1 MTWLSFK
8 SRCYLKT
15 NDNTNPFR
23 KQILGELNV
32 DLTNMGIAAKD
43 AAFHLATA
51 STAQKNKALA
61 IIADELEA
69 NSEVIL
75 AANAKDIELGREAGL
90 TDALLDRLLLNEE
103 RLTGIANDVRN
114 VISLNDPVGS
124 EIDSKV
130 LENGMALSRRRV
142 PLGVVG
148 VIYEAR
154 PNVTIDIAALC
165 LKTGNASILRGG
177 KETFF
182 SNMELVKVIQSALEK
197 AELPAASV
205 QYIEKP
211 DRELVA
217 QLLKLDEYVDMIIP
231 RGGAGLHKMCQE
243 NSTIPV
249 IIGGFGISHIFIDE
263 SADLERSLN
272 VVENSKVQRPSACNA
287 LDTLLVHKAVAEE
300 FLPKLVE
307 RLNGKVALVSD
318 ASAKPLVAN
327 AADVRDAQEGD
338 FDTEWLSYTLG
349 VKVVA
354 DVKEAIDHMRV
365 HNASHSDAIMTN
377 SLQNSELFINSVGS
391 AAVYVNASTRFTDGA
406 QFGLGAEVAVSTQ
419 KLHARGPMGLEELT
433 SYKWVGKAD
442 YLIRS

>member
-1 MTWLSFK
+1 M
-8 SRCYLKT
+8 
-15 NDNTNPFR
+15 
-23 KQILGELNV
+23 ELIS
-32 DLTNMGIAAKD
+32 MGQAAKE
-43 AAFHLATA
+43 AAFQLATA

-69 NSEVIL
+69 NAKVIL
-75 AANAKDIELGREAGL
+75 AANAKDIEKGREAGL
-90 TDALLDRLLLNEE
+90 TEALLDRLLLNEE
-103 RLTGIANDVRN
+103 RLSGIANDVRN

-124 EIDSKV
+124 ELDSKV
-130 LENGMALSRRRV
+130 LENGMSLSRRRV

-182 SNMELVKVIQSALEK
+182 SNMELVKVIQSALAK
-197 AELPAASV
+197 AGLPAASV

-211 DRELVA
+211 DRELVS

-231 RGGAGLHKMCQE
+231 RGGAGLHKMCKE

-249 IIGGFGISHIFIDE
+249 IIGGFGISHIFVDE
-263 SADLERSLN
+263 SADLEKSLN
-272 VVENSKVQRPSACNA
+272 VVENSKVQRPSACNS
-287 LDTLLVHKAVAEE
+287 LDTLLVHEKVAAD
-300 FLPKLVE
+300 FLPMLAE
-307 RLNGKVALVSD
+307 RLADKVALVAEPKAKALLS
-318 ASAKPLVAN
+318 SAQDL
-327 AADVRDAQEGD
+327 RDAGEGD

-377 SLQNSELFINSVGS
+377 SLENSELFINSVGS

-433 SYKWVGKAD
+433 SYKWVGKAN
-442 YLIRS
+442 YLPRS

>member
-1 MTWLSFK
+1 
-8 SRCYLKT
+8 
-15 NDNTNPFR
+15 
-23 KQILGELNV
+23 
-32 DLTNMGIAAKD
+32 MGKAAKD
-43 AAFHLATA
+43 AAFELATA
-51 STAQKNKALA
+51 STAQKNQALA

-69 NSEVIL
+69 NSAAIL

-130 LENGMALSRRRV
+130 LENGMSLSRRRV

-182 SNMELVKVIQSALEK
+182 SNMELVKVIQSALAK
-197 AELPAASV
+197 ANLPAASV

-211 DRELVA
+211 DRELVS
-217 QLLKLDEYVDMIIP
+217 QLLKLDDYVDMIIP
-231 RGGAGLHKMCQE
+231 RGGAGLHKMCKE

-249 IIGGFGISHIFIDE
+249 IIGGFGISHIFVDE
-263 SADLERSLN
+263 SADLEKSLN
-272 VVENSKVQRPSACNA
+272 VVENSKVQRPSACNS
-287 LDTLLVHKAVAEE
+287 LDTLLVHEKVAAKFLPMIVERMSDKVTFVAE
-300 FLPKLVE
+300 PKA
-307 RLNGKVALVSD
+307 KALM
-318 ASAKPLVAN
+318 AQATQI
-327 AADVRDAQEGD
+327 RDAAEGD

-354 DVKEAIDHMRV
+354 DVKEAIEHMRV

-377 SLQNSELFINSVGS
+377 SLINSELFINSVGS
-391 AAVYVNASTRFTDGA
+391 AAVYVNAATRFTDGA

-433 SYKWVGKAD
+433 SYKWVGKAN
-442 YLIRS
+442 YLARS

>member
-1 MTWLSFK
+1 M
-8 SRCYLKT
+8 
-15 NDNTNPFR
+15 
-23 KQILGELNV
+23 
-32 DLTNMGIAAKD
+32 DLTNMGKAAKD
-43 AAFHLATA
+43 AAFELATA
-51 STAQKNKALA
+51 STAQKNQALA

-69 NSEVIL
+69 NSAAIL

-130 LENGMALSRRRV
+130 LENGMSLSRRRV

-182 SNMELVKVIQSALEK
+182 SNMELVKVIQSALAK
-197 AELPAASV
+197 ANLPAASV

-211 DRELVA
+211 DRELVS
-217 QLLKLDEYVDMIIP
+217 QLLKLDDYVDMIIP
-231 RGGAGLHKMCQE
+231 RGGAGLHKMCKE

-249 IIGGFGISHIFIDE
+249 IIGGFGISHIFVDE
-263 SADLERSLN
+263 SADLEKSLN
-272 VVENSKVQRPSACNA
+272 VVENSKVQRPSACNS
-287 LDTLLVHKAVAEE
+287 LDTLLVHEKVAAKFLPMIVERMSDKVTFVAE
-300 FLPKLVE
+300 PKA
-307 RLNGKVALVSD
+307 KALMAQVTQI
-318 ASAKPLVAN
+318 
-327 AADVRDAQEGD
+327 RDAVEGD

-354 DVKEAIDHMRV
+354 DVKDAIEHMRV

-377 SLQNSELFINSVGS
+377 SLINSELFINSVGS
-391 AAVYVNASTRFTDGA
+391 AAVYVNAATRFTDGA

-433 SYKWVGKAD
+433 SYKWVGKAN
-442 YLIRS
+442 YLARS

>member
-1 MTWLSFK
+1 
-8 SRCYLKT
+8 
-15 NDNTNPFR
+15 
-23 KQILGELNV
+23 
-32 DLTNMGIAAKD
+32 MGIAAKD

-69 NSEVIL
+69 NAATIL
-75 AANAKDIELGREAGL
+75 EANAKDIELGREAGL

-124 EIDSKV
+124 EMDSKV
-130 LENGMALSRRRV
+130 LENGMSLSRRRV

-211 DRELVA
+211 DRELVS
-217 QLLKLDEYVDMIIP
+217 QLLKLDDYVDMIIP
-231 RGGAGLHKMCQE
+231 RGGAGLHKMCKE

-249 IIGGFGISHIFIDE
+249 IIGGFGISHIFVDE
-263 SADLERSLN
+263 SADLEKSVD
-272 VVENSKVQRPSACNA
+272 VVENSKVQRPSACNS
-287 LDTLLVHKAVAEE
+287 LDTLLVHEAVAEA
-300 FLPKLVE
+300 FLAQLTQ
-307 RLNGKVALVSD
+307 RLAGKVTLVAD
-318 ASAKPLVAN
+318 TSAKSLLAGFE
-327 AADVRDAQEGD
+327 DQRDAVEGD

-354 DVKEAIDHMRV
+354 DVAEAIDHMRV

-377 SLQNSELFINSVGS
+377 SLESSERFINSVGS

-433 SYKWVGKAD
+433 SYKWVGKAN
-442 YLIRS
+442 YLVRG

>member
-1 MTWLSFK
+1 
-8 SRCYLKT
+8 
-15 NDNTNPFR
+15 
-23 KQILGELNV
+23 
-32 DLTNMGIAAKD
+32 MGIAAKE

-51 STAQKNKALA
+51 STAQKNQALA

-69 NSEVIL
+69 NAAAIL
-75 AANAKDIELGREAGL
+75 EANAKDIELGREAGL

-130 LENGMALSRRRV
+130 LENGMSLSRRRV

-211 DRELVA
+211 DRELVS
-217 QLLKLDEYVDMIIP
+217 QLLKLDDYVDMIIP
-231 RGGAGLHKMCQE
+231 RGGAGLHKMCKE

-249 IIGGFGISHIFIDE
+249 IIGGFGISHIFVDE
-263 SADLERSLN
+263 SADLEKSVD
-272 VVENSKVQRPSACNA
+272 VVENSKVQRPSACNS
-287 LDTLLVHKAVAEE
+287 LDTLLVHEAVAEA
-300 FLPKLVE
+300 FLTKLKQ
-307 RLNGKVALVSD
+307 RLAGKVTLVAD
-318 ASAKPLVAN
+318 TSAKALLTDY
-327 AADVRDAQEGD
+327 ADQRDAVEGD

-354 DVKEAIDHMRV
+354 DVAEAIDHMRV

-377 SLQNSELFINSVGS
+377 SLESSERFINSVGS

-433 SYKWVGKAD
+433 SYKWVGKAN
-442 YLIRS
+442 YLVRG

>member
-1 MTWLSFK
+1 
-8 SRCYLKT
+8 
-15 NDNTNPFR
+15 
-23 KQILGELNV
+23 
-32 DLTNMGIAAKD
+32 MGIAAKD

-69 NSEVIL
+69 NAADIL
-75 AANAKDIELGREAGL
+75 EANAKDIELGREAGL

-114 VISLNDPVGS
+114 VIGLNDPVGS
-124 EIDSKV
+124 EMDSKV
-130 LENGMALSRRRV
+130 LENGMSLSRRRV

-197 AELPAASV
+197 AELPSASV

-211 DRELVA
+211 DRELVS
-217 QLLKLDEYVDMIIP
+217 QLLKLDDYVDMIIP
-231 RGGAGLHKMCQE
+231 RGGAGLHKMCKE

-249 IIGGFGISHIFIDE
+249 IIGGFGISHIFVDE
-263 SADLERSLN
+263 SADLEKSVD
-272 VVENSKVQRPSACNA
+272 VVENSKVQRPSACNS
-287 LDTLLVHKAVAEE
+287 LDTLLVHEVVAEA
-300 FLPKLVE
+300 FLAKLKQC
-307 RLNGKVALVSD
+307 LAGKVTLVAD
-318 ASAKPLVAN
+318 ASAKSLLAGFE
-327 AADVRDAQEGD
+327 DQRDAIEGD

-354 DVKEAIDHMRV
+354 DVAEAIDHMRV

-377 SLQNSELFINSVGS
+377 SLESSERFINSVGS

-433 SYKWVGKAD
+433 SYKWVGKAN
-442 YLIRS
+442 YLVRG

>member
-1 MTWLSFK
+1 M
-8 SRCYLKT
+8 
-15 NDNTNPFR
+15 
-23 KQILGELNV
+23 
-32 DLTNMGIAAKD
+32 DLTNMGKAAKD
-43 AAFHLATA
+43 AAFELATA
-51 STAQKNKALA
+51 STAQKNQALA

-69 NSEVIL
+69 NAATIL

-130 LENGMALSRRRV
+130 LENGMSLSRRRV

-182 SNMELVKVIQSALEK
+182 SNMELVKVIQSALAK
-197 AELPAASV
+197 ANLPAASV

-211 DRELVA
+211 DRELVS
-217 QLLKLDEYVDMIIP
+217 QLLKLDDYVDMIIP
-231 RGGAGLHKMCQE
+231 RGGAGLHKMCKE

-249 IIGGFGISHIFIDE
+249 IIGGFGISHIFVDE
-263 SADLERSLN
+263 SAELEKSLN
-272 VVENSKVQRPSACNA
+272 VVENSKVQRPSACNS
-287 LDTLLVHKAVAEE
+287 LDTLLVHENIAAQFLPMIVERMSENVTFVAE
-300 FLPKLVE
+300 PKA
-307 RLNGKVALVSD
+307 KALM
-318 ASAKPLVAN
+318 AQAKQI
-327 AADVRDAQEGD
+327 RDAGEGD

-391 AAVYVNASTRFTDGA
+391 AAVYVNAATRFTDGA

-433 SYKWVGKAD
+433 SYKWVGKAN
-442 YLIRS
+442 YLARS

>member
-1 MTWLSFK
+1 M
-8 SRCYLKT
+8 
-15 NDNTNPFR
+15 
-23 KQILGELNV
+23 
-32 DLTNMGIAAKD
+32 DLTNMGKAAKD
-43 AAFHLATA
+43 AAFELATA
-51 STAQKNKALA
+51 STAQKNQALA

-69 NSEVIL
+69 NSVAIL

-103 RLTGIANDVRN
+103 RLTAIANDVRN

-130 LENGMALSRRRV
+130 LENGMSLSRRRV

-182 SNMELVKVIQSALEK
+182 SNMELVKVIQSALAK
-197 AELPAASV
+197 ANLPAASV

-211 DRELVA
+211 DRELVS
-217 QLLKLDEYVDMIIP
+217 QLLKLDDYVDMIIP
-231 RGGAGLHKMCQE
+231 RGGAGLHKMCKE

-249 IIGGFGISHIFIDE
+249 IIGGFGISHIFVDE
-263 SADLERSLN
+263 SADLEKSLN
-272 VVENSKVQRPSACNA
+272 VVENSKVQRPSACNS
-287 LDTLLVHKAVAEE
+287 LDTLLVHEKIAAQFLPMIVERMNDKVTFVAE
-300 FLPKLVE
+300 PK
-307 RLNGKVALVSD
+307 
-318 ASAKPLVAN
+318 AKELMEQAKQ
-327 AADVRDAQEGD
+327 VRDAVEGD

-349 VKVVA
+349 VKVVS
-354 DVKEAIDHMRV
+354 DVKDAIDHMRV

-377 SLQNSELFINSVGS
+377 SLENSEQFINSVGS

-433 SYKWVGKAD
+433 SYKWVGKAN
-442 YLIRS
+442 YLARS

>member
-1 MTWLSFK
+1 
-8 SRCYLKT
+8 
-15 NDNTNPFR
+15 
-23 KQILGELNV
+23 
-32 DLTNMGIAAKD
+32 MGKAAKD
-43 AAFHLATA
+43 AAFQLATA
-51 STAQKNKALA
+51 STAQKNQALA

-69 NSEVIL
+69 NATQIL
-75 AANAKDIELGREAGL
+75 AANAKDIQLGREAGL
-90 TDALLDRLLLNEE
+90 TDALLDRLLLNES
-103 RLTGIANDVRN
+103 RLNAIANDVRN

-130 LENGMALSRRRV
+130 LENGMSLSRRRV

-197 AELPAASV
+197 AQLPAASV

-211 DRELVA
+211 DRELVT
-217 QLLKLDEYVDMIIP
+217 QLLKLDDYVDMIIP
-231 RGGAGLHKMCQE
+231 RGGAGLHKMCKE

-249 IIGGFGISHIFIDE
+249 IIGGFGISHIFVDE
-263 SADLERSLN
+263 SADLDKS
-272 VVENSKVQRPSACNA
+272 VDVIENAKVQRPSACNA
-287 LDTLLVHKAVAEE
+287 LDTLLVHEAIAQPLLE
-300 FLPKLVE
+300 KLVTK
-307 RLNGKVALVSD
+307 LNGKVTFVAEPKAKALM
-318 ASAKPLVAN
+318 SAATEL
-327 AADVRDAQEGD
+327 RDAQAGD

-349 VKVVA
+349 VKVVR
-354 DVKEAIDHMRV
+354 DVNEAIDHMRE

-377 SLQNSELFINSVGS
+377 SLVNAERFINSAGS

-433 SYKWVGKAD
+433 SYKWVGKAN
-442 YLIRS
+442 YLSRS

>member
-1 MTWLSFK
+1 
-8 SRCYLKT
+8 
-15 NDNTNPFR
+15 
-23 KQILGELNV
+23 
-32 DLTNMGIAAKD
+32 MGIAAKD

-69 NSEVIL
+69 NAATIL
-75 AANAKDIELGREAGL
+75 EANAKDIELGREAGL

-124 EIDSKV
+124 EMDSKV
-130 LENGMALSRRRV
+130 LENGMSLSRRRV

-205 QYIEKP
+205 QYIERP
-211 DRELVA
+211 DRELVS
-217 QLLKLDEYVDMIIP
+217 QLLKLDDYVDMIIP
-231 RGGAGLHKMCQE
+231 RGGAGLHKMCKE

-249 IIGGFGISHIFIDE
+249 IIGGFGISHIFVDE
-263 SADLERSLN
+263 SADLEKSVD
-272 VVENSKVQRPSACNA
+272 VVENSKVQRPSACNS
-287 LDTLLVHKAVAEE
+287 LDTLLVHEAVAEA
-300 FLPKLVE
+300 FLAKLTQ
-307 RLNGKVALVSD
+307 RLAGKVTLVAD
-318 ASAKPLVAN
+318 ASAKSLLAGFE
-327 AADVRDAQEGD
+327 DQRDAVEGD

-354 DVKEAIDHMRV
+354 DVAEAIDHMRV

-377 SLQNSELFINSVGS
+377 SLESSERFINSVGS

-433 SYKWVGKAD
+433 SYKWVGKAN
-442 YLIRS
+442 YLIRG

>member
-1 MTWLSFK
+1 
-8 SRCYLKT
+8 
-15 NDNTNPFR
+15 
-23 KQILGELNV
+23 
-32 DLTNMGIAAKD
+32 MGIAAKD

-69 NSEVIL
+69 NAATIL
-75 AANAKDIELGREAGL
+75 EANAKDIELGREAGL

-124 EIDSKV
+124 EMDSKV
-130 LENGMALSRRRV
+130 LENGMSLSRRRV

-211 DRELVA
+211 DRELVS
-217 QLLKLDEYVDMIIP
+217 QLLKLDDYVDMIIP
-231 RGGAGLHKMCQE
+231 RGGAGLHKMCKE

-249 IIGGFGISHIFIDE
+249 IIGGFGISHIFVDE
-263 SADLERSLN
+263 SANLDKSVD
-272 VVENSKVQRPSACNA
+272 VVENSKVQRPSACNS
-287 LDTLLVHKAVAEE
+287 LDTLLVHEVVAEA
-300 FLPKLVE
+300 FLTKLKQ
-307 RLNGKVALVSD
+307 RLAGKVTLVAD
-318 ASAKPLVAN
+318 ASAKSLLAGFEYQ
-327 AADVRDAQEGD
+327 RDAVEGD

-354 DVKEAIDHMRV
+354 DVAEAIDHMRV

-377 SLQNSELFINSVGS
+377 SLESSERFINSVGS

-433 SYKWVGKAD
+433 SYKWVGKAN
-442 YLIRS
+442 YLVRG

>member
-1 MTWLSFK
+1 
-8 SRCYLKT
+8 
-15 NDNTNPFR
+15 
-23 KQILGELNV
+23 
-32 DLTNMGIAAKD
+32 MGKAAKD
-43 AAFHLATA
+43 AAFELATA
-51 STAQKNKALA
+51 STAQKNQALA

-69 NSEVIL
+69 NSAAIL

-103 RLTGIANDVRN
+103 RLTAIANDVRN

-130 LENGMALSRRRV
+130 LENGMSLSRRRV

-182 SNMELVKVIQSALEK
+182 SNMELVKVIQSALAK
-197 AELPAASV
+197 ANLPAASV

-211 DRELVA
+211 DRELVS
-217 QLLKLDEYVDMIIP
+217 QLLKLDDYVDMIIP
-231 RGGAGLHKMCQE
+231 RGGAGLHKMCKE

-249 IIGGFGISHIFIDE
+249 IIGGFGISHIFVDE
-263 SADLERSLN
+263 SADLEKSLN
-272 VVENSKVQRPSACNA
+272 VVENSKVQRPSACNS
-287 LDTLLVHKAVAEE
+287 LDTLLVHEKIAAQFLPMIVERMDEKVTFVAE
-300 FLPKLVE
+300 PK
-307 RLNGKVALVSD
+307 
-318 ASAKPLVAN
+318 AKELMEQAKQ
-327 AADVRDAQEGD
+327 VRDAVEGD

-349 VKVVA
+349 VKVVS
-354 DVKEAIDHMRV
+354 DVKDAIDHMRV

-377 SLQNSELFINSVGS
+377 SLENSELFINSAGS

-433 SYKWVGKAD
+433 SYKWVGKAN
-442 YLIRS
+442 YLARS

>member
-1 MTWLSFK
+1 
-8 SRCYLKT
+8 
-15 NDNTNPFR
+15 
-23 KQILGELNV
+23 
-32 DLTNMGIAAKD
+32 MGKAAKD
-43 AAFHLATA
+43 AAFELATA
-51 STAQKNKALA
+51 STAQKNQALA

-69 NSEVIL
+69 NAATIL

-130 LENGMALSRRRV
+130 LENGMSLSRRRV

-182 SNMELVKVIQSALEK
+182 SNMELVKVIQSALAK
-197 AELPAASV
+197 ANLPAASV

-211 DRELVA
+211 DRELVS
-217 QLLKLDEYVDMIIP
+217 QLLKLDDYVDMIIP
-231 RGGAGLHKMCQE
+231 RGGAGLHKMCKE

-249 IIGGFGISHIFIDE
+249 IIGGFGISHIFVDE
-263 SADLERSLN
+263 SADLEKSLN
-272 VVENSKVQRPSACNA
+272 VVENSKVQRPSACNS
-287 LDTLLVHKAVAEE
+287 LDTLLVHEKVAAQFLAMIVERMNDKVTFVAE
-300 FLPKLVE
+300 PKA
-307 RLNGKVALVSD
+307 KALM
-318 ASAKPLVAN
+318 AQAKQI
-327 AADVRDAQEGD
+327 RDAGEGD

-354 DVKEAIDHMRV
+354 DVKEAINHMRV

-377 SLQNSELFINSVGS
+377 SLENSELFINSVGS
-391 AAVYVNASTRFTDGA
+391 AAVYVNAATRFTDGA

-433 SYKWVGKAD
+433 SYKWVGKAN
-442 YLIRS
+442 YLARS

>member
-1 MTWLSFK
+1 
-8 SRCYLKT
+8 
-15 NDNTNPFR
+15 
-23 KQILGELNV
+23 
-32 DLTNMGIAAKD
+32 MGKAAKD
-43 AAFHLATA
+43 AAFELATA
-51 STAQKNKALA
+51 STAQKNQALA

-69 NSEVIL
+69 NSAAIL

-130 LENGMALSRRRV
+130 LENGMSLSRRRV

-182 SNMELVKVIQSALEK
+182 SNMELVKVIQSALAK
-197 AELPAASV
+197 ANLPAASV

-211 DRELVA
+211 DRELVS
-217 QLLKLDEYVDMIIP
+217 QLLKLDDYVDMIIP
-231 RGGAGLHKMCQE
+231 RGGAGLHKMCKE

-249 IIGGFGISHIFIDE
+249 IIGGFGISHIFVDE
-263 SADLERSLN
+263 SADLEKSLN
-272 VVENSKVQRPSACNA
+272 VVENSKVQRPSACNS
-287 LDTLLVHKAVAEE
+287 LDTLLVHEKVAAKLLPMIVERMSDKVTFVAE
-300 FLPKLVE
+300 PKA
-307 RLNGKVALVSD
+307 KALM
-318 ASAKPLVAN
+318 AQATQI
-327 AADVRDAQEGD
+327 RDAVEGD

-354 DVKEAIDHMRV
+354 DVKDAIDHMRV

-377 SLQNSELFINSVGS
+377 SLINSELFINSVGS
-391 AAVYVNASTRFTDGA
+391 AAVYVNAATRFTDGA

-433 SYKWVGKAD
+433 SYKWVGKAN
-442 YLIRS
+442 YLARS

>member
-1 MTWLSFK
+1 M
-8 SRCYLKT
+8 
-15 NDNTNPFR
+15 
-23 KQILGELNV
+23 
-32 DLTNMGIAAKD
+32 DLTNMGKAAKD
-43 AAFHLATA
+43 AAFELATA
-51 STAQKNKALA
+51 PTAQKNQALA

-69 NSEVIL
+69 NSAAIL

-130 LENGMALSRRRV
+130 LENGMSLSRRRV

-182 SNMELVKVIQSALEK
+182 SNMELVKVIQSALAK
-197 AELPAASV
+197 ANLPAASI

-211 DRELVA
+211 DRELVS
-217 QLLKLDEYVDMIIP
+217 QLLKLDDYVDMIIP
-231 RGGAGLHKMCQE
+231 RGGAGLHKMCKE

-249 IIGGFGISHIFIDE
+249 IIGGFGISHIFVDE
-263 SADLERSLN
+263 SADLEKSLN
-272 VVENSKVQRPSACNA
+272 VVENSKVQRPSACNS
-287 LDTLLVHKAVAEE
+287 LDTLLVHEKVAAKFLPMIVERMSDKVTFVAE
-300 FLPKLVE
+300 PKA
-307 RLNGKVALVSD
+307 KALM
-318 ASAKPLVAN
+318 AQATQI
-327 AADVRDAQEGD
+327 RDAAEGD

-354 DVKEAIDHMRV
+354 DVKDAIDHMRV

-377 SLQNSELFINSVGS
+377 SLINSELFINSVGS
-391 AAVYVNASTRFTDGA
+391 AAVYVNAATRFTDGA

-433 SYKWVGKAD
+433 SYKWVGKAN
-442 YLIRS
+442 YLARS

>member
-1 MTWLSFK
+1 
-8 SRCYLKT
+8 
-15 NDNTNPFR
+15 
-23 KQILGELNV
+23 
-32 DLTNMGIAAKD
+32 MGKAAKG
-43 AAFHLATA
+43 AAFELATA
-51 STAQKNKALA
+51 STAQKNQVLA

-69 NSEVIL
+69 NSAAIL

-130 LENGMALSRRRV
+130 LENGMSLSRRRV

-182 SNMELVKVIQSALEK
+182 SNMELVKVIQSALAK
-197 AELPAASV
+197 ANLPAASV

-211 DRELVA
+211 DRELVS
-217 QLLKLDEYVDMIIP
+217 QLLKLDDYVDMIIP
-231 RGGAGLHKMCQE
+231 RGGAGLHKMCKE

-249 IIGGFGISHIFIDE
+249 IIGGFGISHIFVDE
-263 SADLERSLN
+263 SADLEKSLN
-272 VVENSKVQRPSACNA
+272 VVENSKVQRPSACNS
-287 LDTLLVHKAVAEE
+287 LDTLLVHEKVAAKFLPMIVERMSDKVTFVAE
-300 FLPKLVE
+300 PKA
-307 RLNGKVALVSD
+307 KALM
-318 ASAKPLVAN
+318 AQATQI
-327 AADVRDAQEGD
+327 RDAVEGD

-377 SLQNSELFINSVGS
+377 SLINSELFINSVGS
-391 AAVYVNASTRFTDGA
+391 AAVYVNAATRFTDGA

-433 SYKWVGKAD
+433 SYKWVGKAN
-442 YLIRS
+442 YLARS

>member
-1 MTWLSFK
+1 
-8 SRCYLKT
+8 
-15 NDNTNPFR
+15 
-23 KQILGELNV
+23 
-32 DLTNMGIAAKD
+32 MGKAAKD
-43 AAFHLATA
+43 AAFELATA
-51 STAQKNKALA
+51 STAQKNQALA

-69 NSEVIL
+69 NAATIL

-130 LENGMALSRRRV
+130 LENGMSLSRRRV

-182 SNMELVKVIQSALEK
+182 SNMELVKVIQSALAK
-197 AELPAASV
+197 ANLPAASV

-211 DRELVA
+211 DRELVS
-217 QLLKLDEYVDMIIP
+217 QLLKLDDYVDMIIP
-231 RGGAGLHKMCQE
+231 RGGAGLHKMCKE

-249 IIGGFGISHIFIDE
+249 IIGGFGISHIFVDE
-263 SADLERSLN
+263 SADLEKSLN
-272 VVENSKVQRPSACNA
+272 VVENSKVQRPSACNS
-287 LDTLLVHKAVAEE
+287 LDTLLIHEKVAAQFLAMIIERMNDKVTFVAE
-300 FLPKLVE
+300 PKA
-307 RLNGKVALVSD
+307 KALM
-318 ASAKPLVAN
+318 AQAKQI
-327 AADVRDAQEGD
+327 RDAGEGD

-354 DVKEAIDHMRV
+354 DVKEAINHMRV

-377 SLQNSELFINSVGS
+377 SLENSELFINSVGS
-391 AAVYVNASTRFTDGA
+391 AAVYVNAATRFTDGA

-433 SYKWVGKAD
+433 SYKWVGKAN
-442 YLIRS
+442 YLARS

>member
-1 MTWLSFK
+1 M
-8 SRCYLKT
+8 
-15 NDNTNPFR
+15 
-23 KQILGELNV
+23 
-32 DLTNMGIAAKD
+32 DLTNMGKAAKD
-43 AAFHLATA
+43 AAFELATA
-51 STAQKNKALA
+51 STAQKNQALA

-69 NSEVIL
+69 NSAAIL
-75 AANAKDIELGREAGL
+75 VANAKDIELGREAGL

-130 LENGMALSRRRV
+130 LENGMSLSRRRV

-182 SNMELVKVIQSALEK
+182 SNMELVKVIQSALAK
-197 AELPAASV
+197 ANLPAASV

-211 DRELVA
+211 DRELVS
-217 QLLKLDEYVDMIIP
+217 QLLKLDDYVDMIIP
-231 RGGAGLHKMCQE
+231 RGGAGLHKMCKE

-249 IIGGFGISHIFIDE
+249 IIGGFGISHIFVDE
-263 SADLERSLN
+263 SADLEKSLN
-272 VVENSKVQRPSACNA
+272 VVENSKVQRPSACNS
-287 LDTLLVHKAVAEE
+287 LDTLLVHEKVAAKFLPMIVERMSDKVTFVAE
-300 FLPKLVE
+300 PKA
-307 RLNGKVALVSD
+307 KALM
-318 ASAKPLVAN
+318 AQATQI
-327 AADVRDAQEGD
+327 RDAVEGD

-354 DVKEAIDHMRV
+354 DVKDAIEHMRV

-377 SLQNSELFINSVGS
+377 SLINSELFINSVGS
-391 AAVYVNASTRFTDGA
+391 AAVYVNAATRFTDGA

-433 SYKWVGKAD
+433 SYKWVGKAN
-442 YLIRS
+442 YLARS

>member
-1 MTWLSFK
+1 
-8 SRCYLKT
+8 
-15 NDNTNPFR
+15 
-23 KQILGELNV
+23 
-32 DLTNMGIAAKD
+32 MGKAAKD
-43 AAFHLATA
+43 AAFELATA
-51 STAQKNKALA
+51 STAQKNQALA

-69 NSEVIL
+69 NSAAIL

-103 RLTGIANDVRN
+103 RLTAIANDVRN

-130 LENGMALSRRRV
+130 LENGMSLSRRRV

-182 SNMELVKVIQSALEK
+182 SNMELVKVIQSALAK
-197 AELPAASV
+197 ANLPAASV

-211 DRELVA
+211 DRELVS
-217 QLLKLDEYVDMIIP
+217 QLLKLDDYVDMIIP
-231 RGGAGLHKMCQE
+231 RGGAGLHKMCKE

-249 IIGGFGISHIFIDE
+249 IIGGFGISHIFVDE
-263 SADLERSLN
+263 SADLDKSLN
-272 VVENSKVQRPSACNA
+272 VVENSKVQRPSACNS
-287 LDTLLVHKAVAEE
+287 LDTLLVHEKIAAQFLPMIVERMDEKVTFVAE
-300 FLPKLVE
+300 PK
-307 RLNGKVALVSD
+307 
-318 ASAKPLVAN
+318 AKELMEQAKQ
-327 AADVRDAQEGD
+327 VRDAVEGD

-349 VKVVA
+349 VKVVS
-354 DVKEAIDHMRV
+354 DVKDAIDHMRV

-377 SLQNSELFINSVGS
+377 SLENSELFINSVGS

-433 SYKWVGKAD
+433 SYKWVGKAN
-442 YLIRS
+442 YLARS

>member
-1 MTWLSFK
+1 M
-8 SRCYLKT
+8 
-15 NDNTNPFR
+15 
-23 KQILGELNV
+23 
-32 DLTNMGIAAKD
+32 DLTNMGKAAKD
-43 AAFHLATA
+43 AAFELATA
-51 STAQKNKALA
+51 STAQKNQALA

-69 NSEVIL
+69 NSAAIL

-130 LENGMALSRRRV
+130 LENGMSLSRRRV

-182 SNMELVKVIQSALEK
+182 SNMELVKVIQSALAK
-197 AELPAASV
+197 ANLPAASV

-211 DRELVA
+211 DRELVS
-217 QLLKLDEYVDMIIP
+217 QLLKLDDYVDMIIP
-231 RGGAGLHKMCQE
+231 RGGAGLHKMCKE

-249 IIGGFGISHIFIDE
+249 IIGGFGISHIFVDE
-263 SADLERSLN
+263 SADLEKSLN
-272 VVENSKVQRPSACNA
+272 VVENSKVQRPSACNS
-287 LDTLLVHKAVAEE
+287 LDTLLVHEKVAAKFLPMIVERMSDKVTFVAE
-300 FLPKLVE
+300 PKA
-307 RLNGKVALVSD
+307 KALM
-318 ASAKPLVAN
+318 AQATQI
-327 AADVRDAQEGD
+327 RDAVEGD

-377 SLQNSELFINSVGS
+377 SLINSELFINSVGS
-391 AAVYVNASTRFTDGA
+391 AAVYVNAATRFTDGA

-433 SYKWVGKAD
+433 SYKWVGKAN
-442 YLIRS
+442 YLARS

>member
-1 MTWLSFK
+1 M
-8 SRCYLKT
+8 
-15 NDNTNPFR
+15 
-23 KQILGELNV
+23 
-32 DLTNMGIAAKD
+32 DLTLMGKAAKD
-43 AAFHLATA
+43 AAFQLATA
-51 STAQKNKALA
+51 STAQKNQALA

-69 NSEVIL
+69 NATQIL
-75 AANAKDIELGREAGL
+75 AANAKDIQLGREAGL
-90 TDALLDRLLLNEE
+90 TDALLDRLLLNES
-103 RLTGIANDVRN
+103 RLNAIANDVRN

-130 LENGMALSRRRV
+130 LENGMSLSRRRV

-197 AELPAASV
+197 AQLPAASV

-211 DRELVA
+211 DRELVT
-217 QLLKLDEYVDMIIP
+217 QLLKLDDYVDMIIP
-231 RGGAGLHKMCQE
+231 RGGAGLHKMCKE

-249 IIGGFGISHIFIDE
+249 IIGGFGISHIFVDE
-263 SADLERSLN
+263 SADLDKS
-272 VVENSKVQRPSACNA
+272 VDVIENAKVQRPSACNA
-287 LDTLLVHKAVAEE
+287 LDTLLVHEAIAQPLLE
-300 FLPKLVE
+300 KLVAK
-307 RLNGKVALVSD
+307 LNGKVTFVAEPKAKALM
-318 ASAKPLVAN
+318 SAATELRVAQ
-327 AADVRDAQEGD
+327 AGD

-349 VKVVA
+349 VKVVR
-354 DVKEAIDHMRV
+354 DVNEAIDHMRE

-377 SLQNSELFINSVGS
+377 SLVNAERFINSAGS

-433 SYKWVGKAD
+433 SYKWVGKAN
-442 YLIRS
+442 YLSRS

>member
-1 MTWLSFK
+1 
-8 SRCYLKT
+8 
-15 NDNTNPFR
+15 
-23 KQILGELNV
+23 
-32 DLTNMGIAAKD
+32 MGKAAKD
-43 AAFHLATA
+43 AAFELATA
-51 STAQKNKALA
+51 STAQKNQALA

-69 NSEVIL
+69 NAATIL

-90 TDALLDRLLLNEE
+90 TEALLDRLLLNEE

-130 LENGMALSRRRV
+130 LENGMSLSRRRV

-182 SNMELVKVIQSALEK
+182 SNMELVKVIQSALAK
-197 AELPAASV
+197 ANLPAASV

-211 DRELVA
+211 DRELVS
-217 QLLKLDEYVDMIIP
+217 QLLKLDDYVDMIIP
-231 RGGAGLHKMCQE
+231 RGGAGLHKMCKE

-249 IIGGFGISHIFIDE
+249 IIGGFGISHIFVDE
-263 SADLERSLN
+263 SADLEKSLN
-272 VVENSKVQRPSACNA
+272 VVENSKVQRPSACNS
-287 LDTLLVHKAVAEE
+287 LDTLLVHEKVAAQFLAMIVERMNDKVTFVAE
-300 FLPKLVE
+300 PKA
-307 RLNGKVALVSD
+307 KALM
-318 ASAKPLVAN
+318 AQAKQI
-327 AADVRDAQEGD
+327 RDAGEGD

-349 VKVVA
+349 VKVVT
-354 DVKEAIDHMRV
+354 DVKEAINHMRV

-377 SLQNSELFINSVGS
+377 SLENSELFINSVGS
-391 AAVYVNASTRFTDGA
+391 AAVYVNAATRFTDGA

-433 SYKWVGKAD
+433 SYKWVGKAN
-442 YLIRS
+442 YLARS

>member
-1 MTWLSFK
+1 M
-8 SRCYLKT
+8 
-15 NDNTNPFR
+15 
-23 KQILGELNV
+23 
-32 DLTNMGIAAKD
+32 DLTNMGKAAKD
-43 AAFHLATA
+43 AAFELATA
-51 STAQKNKALA
+51 STAQKNQALA

-69 NSEVIL
+69 NSAAIL

-103 RLTGIANDVRN
+103 RLTAIANDVRN

-130 LENGMALSRRRV
+130 LENGMSLSRRRV

-182 SNMELVKVIQSALEK
+182 SNMELVKVIQSALAK
-197 AELPAASV
+197 ANLPAASV

-211 DRELVA
+211 DRELVS
-217 QLLKLDEYVDMIIP
+217 QLLKLDDYVDMIIP
-231 RGGAGLHKMCQE
+231 RGGAGLHKMCKE

-249 IIGGFGISHIFIDE
+249 IIGGFGISHIFVDE
-263 SADLERSLN
+263 SADLKKSLN
-272 VVENSKVQRPSACNA
+272 VVENSKVQRPSACNS
-287 LDTLLVHKAVAEE
+287 LDTLLVHEKIAAQ
-300 FLPKLVE
+300 FLPMIVE
-307 RLNGKVALVSD
+307 RMNDKVTFVTEPKAKALM
-318 ASAKPLVAN
+318 AQATQI
-327 AADVRDAQEGD
+327 RDAVEGD

-349 VKVVA
+349 VKVVS
-354 DVKEAIDHMRV
+354 DVKDAIEHMRV

-377 SLQNSELFINSVGS
+377 SLENSELFINSVGS

-433 SYKWVGKAD
+433 SYKWVGKAN
-442 YLIRS
+442 YLARS

>member
-1 MTWLSFK
+1 
-8 SRCYLKT
+8 
-15 NDNTNPFR
+15 
-23 KQILGELNV
+23 
-32 DLTNMGIAAKD
+32 MGKAAKD
-43 AAFHLATA
+43 AAFELATA
-51 STAQKNKALA
+51 STAQKNQALA

-69 NSEVIL
+69 NSAAIL

-103 RLTGIANDVRN
+103 RLTAIANDVRN

-130 LENGMALSRRRV
+130 LENGMSLSRRRV

-182 SNMELVKVIQSALEK
+182 SNMELVKVIQSALAK
-197 AELPAASV
+197 ANLPAASV

-211 DRELVA
+211 DRELVS
-217 QLLKLDEYVDMIIP
+217 QLLKLDDYVDMIIP
-231 RGGAGLHKMCQE
+231 RGGAGLHKMCKE

-249 IIGGFGISHIFIDE
+249 IIGGFGISHIFVDE
-263 SADLERSLN
+263 SADLEKSLN
-272 VVENSKVQRPSACNA
+272 VVENSKVQRPSACNS
-287 LDTLLVHKAVAEE
+287 LDTLLVHEKIAAQ
-300 FLPKLVE
+300 FLPMIVE
-307 RLNGKVALVSD
+307 RMNDKVTFVIEPKAKALMPQ
-318 ASAKPLVAN
+318 ATQI
-327 AADVRDAQEGD
+327 RDAVEGD

-349 VKVVA
+349 VKVVS
-354 DVKEAIDHMRV
+354 DVKDAIDHMRV

-377 SLQNSELFINSVGS
+377 SLENSELFINSVGS

-433 SYKWVGKAD
+433 SYKWVGKAN
-442 YLIRS
+442 YLARS

>member
-1 MTWLSFK
+1 M
-8 SRCYLKT
+8 
-15 NDNTNPFR
+15 
-23 KQILGELNV
+23 
-32 DLTNMGIAAKD
+32 DLTNMGKAAKD
-43 AAFHLATA
+43 AAFELATA
-51 STAQKNKALA
+51 STAQKNQALA

-69 NSEVIL
+69 NSAAIL

-130 LENGMALSRRRV
+130 LENGMSLSRRRV

-182 SNMELVKVIQSALEK
+182 SNMELVKVIQSALAK
-197 AELPAASV
+197 ANLPAASV

-211 DRELVA
+211 DRELVS
-217 QLLKLDEYVDMIIP
+217 QLLKLDDYVDMIIP
-231 RGGAGLHKMCQE
+231 RGGAGLHKMCKE

-249 IIGGFGISHIFIDE
+249 IIGGFGISHIFVDE
-263 SADLERSLN
+263 SADLEKSLN
-272 VVENSKVQRPSACNA
+272 VVENSKVQRPSACNS
-287 LDTLLVHKAVAEE
+287 LDTLLVHDKVAAKFLPMIVERMSDKVTFVAE
-300 FLPKLVE
+300 PKA
-307 RLNGKVALVSD
+307 KALM
-318 ASAKPLVAN
+318 AQATQI
-327 AADVRDAQEGD
+327 RDAVEGD

-354 DVKEAIDHMRV
+354 DVKDAIDHMRV

-377 SLQNSELFINSVGS
+377 SLINSELFINSVGS
-391 AAVYVNASTRFTDGA
+391 AAVYVNAATRFTDGA

-433 SYKWVGKAD
+433 SYKWVGKAN
-442 YLIRS
+442 YLARS

>member
-1 MTWLSFK
+1 
-8 SRCYLKT
+8 
-15 NDNTNPFR
+15 
-23 KQILGELNV
+23 
-32 DLTNMGIAAKD
+32 MGIAAKD

-69 NSEVIL
+69 NAATIL
-75 AANAKDIELGREAGL
+75 EANAKDIELGREAGL

-124 EIDSKV
+124 EMDSKV
-130 LENGMALSRRRV
+130 LENGMSLSRRRV

-211 DRELVA
+211 DRELVS
-217 QLLKLDEYVDMIIP
+217 QLLKLDDYVDMIIP
-231 RGGAGLHKMCQE
+231 RGGAGLHKMCKE

-249 IIGGFGISHIFIDE
+249 IIGGFGISHIFVDE
-263 SADLERSLN
+263 SADLEKSVD
-272 VVENSKVQRPSACNA
+272 VVENSKVQRPSACNS
-287 LDTLLVHKAVAEE
+287 LDTLLVHEAVAEA
-300 FLPKLVE
+300 FLAKLTQ
-307 RLNGKVALVSD
+307 RLAGKVTLVAD
-318 ASAKPLVAN
+318 TSAKSLLAGFE
-327 AADVRDAQEGD
+327 DQRDAVEGD

-349 VKVVA
+349 VKVVVNVA
-354 DVKEAIDHMRV
+354 EAIDHMRV

-377 SLQNSELFINSVGS
+377 SLESSERFINSVGS

-433 SYKWVGKAD
+433 SYKWVGKAN
-442 YLIRS
+442 YLIRG

>member
-1 MTWLSFK
+1 M
-8 SRCYLKT
+8 
-15 NDNTNPFR
+15 
-23 KQILGELNV
+23 
-32 DLTNMGIAAKD
+32 DLTNMGKAAKD
-43 AAFHLATA
+43 AAFELATA
-51 STAQKNKALA
+51 STAQKNQALA

-69 NSEVIL
+69 NSAAIL

-130 LENGMALSRRRV
+130 LENGMSLSRRRV

-182 SNMELVKVIQSALEK
+182 SNMELVKVIQSALAK
-197 AELPAASV
+197 ANLPAASV

-211 DRELVA
+211 DRELVS
-217 QLLKLDEYVDMIIP
+217 QLLKLDDYVDMIIP
-231 RGGAGLHKMCQE
+231 RGGAGLHKMCKE

-249 IIGGFGISHIFIDE
+249 IIGGFGISHIFVDE
-263 SADLERSLN
+263 SADLEKSLN
-272 VVENSKVQRPSACNA
+272 VVENSKVQRPSACNS
-287 LDTLLVHKAVAEE
+287 LDTLLVHEKVAAKFLPMIVERMNDKVTFVAE
-300 FLPKLVE
+300 PKA
-307 RLNGKVALVSD
+307 KALM
-318 ASAKPLVAN
+318 AQATQI
-327 AADVRDAQEGD
+327 RDAVEGD

-354 DVKEAIDHMRV
+354 DVKDAIEHMRV

-377 SLQNSELFINSVGS
+377 SLINSELFINSVGS
-391 AAVYVNASTRFTDGA
+391 AAVYVNAATRFTDGA

-433 SYKWVGKAD
+433 SYKWVGKAN
-442 YLIRS
+442 YLARS

>member
-1 MTWLSFK
+1 M
-8 SRCYLKT
+8 
-15 NDNTNPFR
+15 
-23 KQILGELNV
+23 
-32 DLTNMGIAAKD
+32 DLTNMGKAAKD
-43 AAFHLATA
+43 AAFELATA
-51 STAQKNKALA
+51 STAQKNQALA

-69 NSEVIL
+69 NSVAIL

-103 RLTGIANDVRN
+103 RLTAIANDVRN

-130 LENGMALSRRRV
+130 LENGMSLSRRRV

-182 SNMELVKVIQSALEK
+182 SNMELVKVIQSALAK
-197 AELPAASV
+197 ANLPAASV

-211 DRELVA
+211 DRELVS
-217 QLLKLDEYVDMIIP
+217 QLLKLDDYVDMIIP
-231 RGGAGLHKMCQE
+231 RGGAGLHKMCKE

-249 IIGGFGISHIFIDE
+249 IIGGFGISHIFVDE
-263 SADLERSLN
+263 SADLDKSLN
-272 VVENSKVQRPSACNA
+272 VVENSKVQRPSACNS
-287 LDTLLVHKAVAEE
+287 LDTLLVHEKIAEQFLPMIVERMDEKVTFVAE
-300 FLPKLVE
+300 PK
-307 RLNGKVALVSD
+307 
-318 ASAKPLVAN
+318 AKELMEQAKQ
-327 AADVRDAQEGD
+327 VRDAVEGD

-349 VKVVA
+349 VKVVS
-354 DVKEAIDHMRV
+354 DVKDAIDHMRV

-377 SLQNSELFINSVGS
+377 SLENSELFINSVGS

-433 SYKWVGKAD
+433 SYTWVGKAN
-442 YLIRS
+442 YLARS

>member
-1 MTWLSFK
+1 M
-8 SRCYLKT
+8 
-15 NDNTNPFR
+15 
-23 KQILGELNV
+23 

-69 NSEVIL
+69 NAATIL
-75 AANAKDIELGREAGL
+75 EANAKDIELGREAGL

-103 RLTGIANDVRN
+103 RLTGIANDIRN

-130 LENGMALSRRRV
+130 LENGMSLSRRRV

-211 DRELVA
+211 DRELVS
-217 QLLKLDEYVDMIIP
+217 QLLKLDDYVDMIIP
-231 RGGAGLHKMCQE
+231 RGGASLHKMCKE

-249 IIGGFGISHIFIDE
+249 IIGGFGISHIFVDE
-263 SADLERSLN
+263 SADLEKSVD
-272 VVENSKVQRPSACNA
+272 VVENSKVQRPSACNS
-287 LDTLLVHKAVAEE
+287 LDTLLVHEAVAEA
-300 FLPKLVE
+300 FLTKLKQ
-307 RLNGKVALVSD
+307 RLAGKVTLVAD
-318 ASAKPLVAN
+318 ASAKSLLTGFE
-327 AADVRDAQEGD
+327 DQRDAVEGD

-354 DVKEAIDHMRV
+354 DVAEAIDHMRV

-377 SLQNSELFINSVGS
+377 SLESSERFINSVGS

-433 SYKWVGKAD
+433 SYKWVGKAN
-442 YLIRS
+442 YLVRG